1 MKILLDKDQRRL
13 FQLKRT
19 EKVSSDEGYDEDDT
33 KKSLKKD
40 KLIDLYVDVLRT
52 KKLKRS
58 DNKLLEITGFKNVL
72 SILNS
77 QKAYEKVAA

>member
-1 MKILLDKDQRRL
+1 
-13 FQLKRT
+13 
-19 EKVSSDEGYDEDDT
+19 
-33 KKSLKKD
+33 
-40 KLIDLYVDVLRT
+40 LYVDVLRT

-77 QKAYEKVAA
+77 QKAYEKVAAEW